1 MLEELK
7 QKVLQANLDLVKHH
21 LVLFTWGNVSQIDRA
36 SGLVVIKPSGV
47 SYDDM
52 TADDMVV
59 VDLDGKVVDGK
70 LRPSSDTPT
79 HIEFYKAF
87 PNVGGVTHTHST
99 FATAWAQAGR
109 DIPFYG
115 TTHADYFYGDIPCA
129 RSLTQA
135 EIEGEYEKNTGLVII
150 ERFKKDGLDPIEVPE
165 GKEIVSTEQIENG
178 YRIHFSDGTYIDILN
193 GQDGAQGPAGPA
205 GPQGEKGEQGEQ
217 GEKGEPGAPGADA
230 EGGCGGSIVGFS
242 AVGLG
247 VAVLAIGAGALMIRK
262 KKSN

>member
-7 QKVLQANLDLVKHH
+7 KKVLQANLDLVKHG
-21 LVLFTWGNVSQIDRA
+21 LVLFTWGNVSEIDRK

-59 VDLDGKVVDGK
+59 VDLQGNVVEGK

-87 PNVGGVTHTHST
+87 PDVGGVTHTHST

-109 DIPFYG
+109 AIPFYG

-129 RSLTQA
+129 RSLTKE
-135 EIEGEYEKNTGLVII
+135 EIEGAYEKNTGLAII
-150 ERFKKDGLDPIEVPE
+150 EKFQSENIKPLEVPGVLIKSHGVFSF
-165 GKEIVSTEQIENG
+165 GKDADGSVYNATVIEEVAKMATITEFVNPDVPRADTFMMEKHYQRKHGKNA
-178 YRIHFSDGTYIDILN
+178 YY
-193 GQDGAQGPAGPA
+193 GQ
-205 GPQGEKGEQGEQ
+205 
-217 GEKGEPGAPGADA
+217 
-230 EGGCGGSIVGFS
+230 
-242 AVGLG
+242 
-247 VAVLAIGAGALMIRK
+247 K
-262 KKSN
+262 K